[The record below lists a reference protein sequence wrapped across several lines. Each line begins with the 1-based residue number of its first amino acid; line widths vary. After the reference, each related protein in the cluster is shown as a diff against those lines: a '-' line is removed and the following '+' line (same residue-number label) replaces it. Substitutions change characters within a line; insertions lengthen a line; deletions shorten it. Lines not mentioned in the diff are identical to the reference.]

1 MKGNGERLRNL
12 MPEEHFPISYSMVS
26 ENKLP
31 FPFSKTNQE
40 KIKTE
45 IKKILNERE
54 NIITDATE
62 ILKKS

>member
-31 FPFSKTNQE
+31 YPFSKTNQE
-40 KIKTE
+40 KIKLFFVCSIFKT
-45 IKKILNERE
+45 
-54 NIITDATE
+54 NI
-62 ILKKS
+62 